1 MRAFVTRQVDVQV
14 EQKMMGTDIVE
25 IATVDVDVVMEVE
38 MKKVVIVETVVE
50 KFKLKKV
57 DMVVAVMVLKNVVGD
72 RTVVEEVEVFV
83 SVTDVVAVTGVDSVM
98 FWVTVWVI
106 VVHW

>member
-1 MRAFVTRQVDVQV
+1 MTRQVDVQV